1 MEAICAEVL
10 IPDPA
15 GSRGTAMESHSIGS
29 QAVAPVAASLSQ
41 ERELALQIR
50 MTASSLMG
58 IALMERHPVPESPRG

>member
-1 MEAICAEVL
+1 METICEEVL

-15 GSRGTAMESHSIGS
+15 GSRGTALESHPIGS
-29 QAVAPVAASLSQ
+29 QAVAPASASPSQ

-58 IALMERHPVPESPRG
+58 IALMERHPVPESPRA